1 MKDLVGTVEF
11 NRQLAPRY
19 FHIRLRLPEAVDVL
33 SGQFAMLRPRG
44 LVEPIL
50 RRALAIH
57 RAEEDAVEFIYLVL
71 GRGLEAL
78 ARVREGENVDVLL
91 PLGNTYP
98 TDPVHVEGRRA
109 LIVAGGVGSPALF
122 MLAGDLVARGADVR
136 IYFGGRTKY
145 DMPALDEFEALG
157 CPVTVTT
164 DDGSAGERGFVT
176 VPLERDLAADAGPN
190 GSVVYTCGPWPM
202 MARVGAIAAEQG
214 AQCFVSLEASMAC
227 GFGICVACVVEVC
240 EGSFAPPFKY
250 QKGCTEGPVFPAEAI
265 VW

>member
-1 MKDLVGTVEF
+1 MRDLVGTIEF

-19 FHIRLRLPEAVDVL
+19 YHIRIRMPEGVNVRP
-33 SGQFAMLRPRG
+33 GQFAMLRPEG
-44 LVEPIL
+44 LAEPIL

-57 RAEEDAVEFIYLVL
+57 RADGNCVEFIYLVL

-78 ARVREGENVDVLL
+78 ARCREGERVDTLL

-98 TDPVHVEGRRA
+98 TSEVVDSGRRA

-122 MLAGDLVARGADVR
+122 MLASELVAKGADVR
-136 IYFGGRTKY
+136 VYFGGRTRF
-145 DMPALDEFEALG
+145 DLPALDEFEALG
-157 CPVTVTT
+157 CAVTVTT

-176 VPLERDLAADAGPN
+176 VPLERDLAADAGTN

-202 MARVGAIAAEQG
+202 MARVSAIAAEHG
-214 AQCFVSLEASMAC
+214 AACFVSLEASMAC

-250 QKGCTEGPVFPAEAI
+250 QKVCTEGPVFPAEAI

>member
-1 MKDLVGTVEF
+1 MKDLAGTVEF

-19 FHIRLRLPEAVDVL
+19 YHIRLRLSEQVDVL
-33 SGQFAMLRPRG
+33 PGQFAMLRPAA
-44 LVEPIL
+44 LAEPIL

-57 RAEEDAVEFIYLVL
+57 RAEDASVEFIYLVL
-71 GRGLEAL
+71 GQGLEAL
-78 ARVREGENVDVLL
+78 SRIREGERVDVLC

-98 TDPVHVEGRRA
+98 TESVIDEGRRA
-109 LIVAGGVGSPALF
+109 VIVAGGVGSPALF
-122 MLAGDLVARGADVR
+122 MLASELVGRGADVR
-136 IYFGGRTKY
+136 VYFGGRTKH
-145 DMPALDEFEALG
+145 DLPALDEFEALG

-176 VPLERDLAADAGPN
+176 VPLERDLALAGREA
-190 GSVVYTCGPWPM
+190 SVVYACGPWPM
-202 MARVGAIAAEQG
+202 MARVSEIAAG
-214 AQCFVSLEASMAC
+214 HAAKCYVSLEARMAC

-250 QKGCTEGPVFPAEAI
+250 QKVCTEGPVFPAEAI

>member
-1 MKDLVGTVEF
+1 MRDLAATVEF

-19 FHIRLRLPEAVDVL
+19 FHIRLRLPERVDVQP
-33 SGQFAMLRPRG
+33 GQFGMVRPEG

-57 RAEEDAVEFIYLVL
+57 RAEGDAVEFIYLVL

-78 ARVREGENVDVLL
+78 TRVREGERVDVLL

-98 TDPVHVEGRRA
+98 TEPVLNDGRKA

-122 MLAGDLVARGADVR
+122 MLASELVSKDADVHV
-136 IYFGGRTKY
+136 YFGGRTRF
-145 DMPALDEFEALG
+145 DLPALDEFEELG

-176 VPLERDLAADAGPN
+176 VPLERDLSASEHA
-190 GSVVYTCGPWPM
+190 SVVYTCGPWPM
-202 MARVGAIAAEQG
+202 MSRVATISAEHGAR
-214 AQCFVSLEASMAC
+214 CFVSLEASMAC

-250 QKGCTEGPVFPAEAI
+250 QKVCTEGPVFPAEAI

>member
-1 MKDLVGTVEF
+1 MRDLVGTVAF
-11 NRQLAPRY
+11 NRELAPRY
-19 FHIRLRLPEAVDVL
+19 YHIRLRLPEPVAVRP
-33 SGQFAMLRPRG
+33 GQFGMLRPAG

-57 RAEEDAVEFIYLVL
+57 RADDDVVEFIYLVL

-78 ARVREGENVDVLL
+78 ARVREGEDVDVLL

-98 TDPVHVEGRRA
+98 TDSVIEDGRRA

-122 MLAGDLVARGADVR
+122 MLAGDLVAKGADVR
-136 IYFGGRTKY
+136 VYFGGRTKH
-145 DMPALDEFEALG
+145 DLPALDEFRALG

-176 VPLERDLAADAGPN
+176 VPFERDLAGDAGPN
-190 GSVVYTCGPWPM
+190 GSAVYTCGPWPM
-202 MARVGAIAAEQG
+202 MARVAAIASEHG
-214 AQCFVSLEASMAC
+214 AACHVSLEASMAC

-250 QKGCTEGPVFPAEAI
+250 QKVCTEGPVFPAEAI